1 MNGIMQDQA
10 KGGVDVETK
19 LHIFV
24 NRRKFGVERGVKE
37 IMTGSELAALVNVPA
52 ENAVVRQDSGANKHE
67 IGINESTTVKM
78 GDHFLVTRRTVEGG
92 CVA

>member
-10 KGGVDVETK
+10 KGGPDVETK

-24 NRRKFGVERGVKE
+24 NRRKFGVEQGVKE
-37 IMTGSELAALVNVPA
+37 VMTGREIAALVDVPV
-52 ENAVVRQDSGANKHE
+52 ENAVVRQDSGPNKRE
-67 IGINESTTVKM
+67 IDIDSSITVEM
-78 GDHFLVTRRTVEGG
+78 GDHFLVTRKTVEGG